1 VPAPLRRCGAR
12 HTANVTTRGDLADP
26 VVPTAPSVVPPEAPA
41 GGQALPSFGIVVVA
55 ALRLFD
61 AVGLIF
67 ITLGLGQLPLTGF
80 PILGDEG
87 VTYWLNLFYAGLIIT
102 GVIGLLARQGW
113 GWVLTMV
120 LVGVGLVGELIR
132 VAIGIPDYLGLLL
145 LVISAFYLNQRSV
158 RAMAGRH
165 LRERDEATT

>member
-1 VPAPLRRCGAR
+1 
-12 HTANVTTRGDLADP
+12 VTTRGDLADP

-120 LVGVGLVGELIR
+120 LVGLGLVGEIIR
-132 VAIGIPDYLGLLL
+132 YVNGTPDPLGMAI
-145 LVISAFYLNQRSV
+145 LVVSAFYLNQRSV
-158 RAMAGRH
+158 RAVAHRLLH
-165 LRERDEATT
+165 DDD

>member
-1 VPAPLRRCGAR
+1 
-12 HTANVTTRGDLADP
+12 VTSRGDLADP

-41 GGQALPSFGIVVVA
+41 GGQALPSFGIIVVA

-61 AVGLIF
+61 AIGLIV

-120 LVGVGLVGELIR
+120 LVGLGLVGEIIR
-132 VAIGIPDYLGLLL
+132 YLNGTPDPLGMAI
-145 LVISAFYLNQRSV
+145 LVVSAFYLNQRSV
-158 RAMAGRH
+158 RAVAHRH
-165 LRERDEATT
+165 LHDDD